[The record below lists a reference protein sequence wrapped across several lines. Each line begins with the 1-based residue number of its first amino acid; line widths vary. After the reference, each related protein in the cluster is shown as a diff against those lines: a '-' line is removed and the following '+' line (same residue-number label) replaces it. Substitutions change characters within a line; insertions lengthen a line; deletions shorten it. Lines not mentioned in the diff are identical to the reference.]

1 MREVRPPYTMP
12 DIAAMSL
19 CPRLETAMPRYL
31 VSLALVASLLALS
44 ACCGAEGMCNGSGHW
59 FYAPVPFVSHVP

>member
-1 MREVRPPYTMP
+1 
-12 DIAAMSL
+12 
-19 CPRLETAMPRYL
+19 MPRSL

-44 ACCGAEGMCNGSGHW
+44 ACCGAEGMCNGSGARI